1 MRIAYLLTS
10 LGIGGAE
17 KQVVALAE
25 HMATHGHPVL
35 LIVLRERQHE
45 EWPTHLSVVYLDLHK
60 GPLPL
65 SLGILRARRVLHAF
79 HPDLLHSHT
88 FPANLFARIL
98 RLLGVVPA
106 VISTLHNVY
115 EGGSLRTLA
124 YRLTD
129 PLVVRTTAVSKAV
142 ARQAAHSGAVPA
154 RKCTVL
160 ANAIDTAEF
169 APDPMRREEVRTR
182 LNAADHFIWFA
193 AGRIVNAK
201 GFVTLLEAFA
211 RVWPAFPHAQ
221 LWIAGAGRETAPP
234 HLRYRAFA
242 VPRGTMDRV
251 RRLGLRRDMPA
262 LLDAADAFVLSS
274 SWEGMPLVVGE
285 AMAMAKPIV
294 ATDVGGVREML
305 GDTGALVPARDTER
319 LAAAMFRTMQQA
331 KKSREAVGRAARARI
346 EAEFSTTI
354 RFPAWE
360 AFYASLA
367 E

>member
-17 KQVVALAE
+17 QQVIALAE
-25 HMATHGHPVL
+25 HMAARGHSVL
-35 LIVLRERQHE
+35 LIVLRERQRE
-45 EWPTHLSVVYLDLHK
+45 EWPTHLNVVYLDLRK
-60 GPLPL
+60 TPTTFA
-65 SLGILRARRVLHAF
+65 LGILRAHRVLRTF

-98 RLLGVVPA
+98 RLLRMVPA
-106 VISTLHNVY
+106 VVSTLHNVY
-115 EGGSLRTLA
+115 EGSSLRTLA

-129 PLVVRTTAVSKAV
+129 PLALCTTAVSKAV
-142 ARQAAHSGAVPA
+142 AEEAARSGAVPA
-154 RKCTVL
+154 SRCTVL
-160 ANAIDTAEF
+160 ANAIDTAKF
-169 APDPMRREEVRTR
+169 TPDPAVRASMRTR
-182 LNAADHFIWFA
+182 LCSADDFIWLA

-201 GFVTLLEAFA
+201 GFLTLLEAFA
-211 RVWPAFPHAQ
+211 RVWPAFPHTQ
-221 LWIAGAGRETAPP
+221 LWIAGAGREVEPP
-234 HLRYRAFA
+234 HSCYRAFP

-262 LLDAADAFVLSS
+262 LFDAVDAFVLSS

-305 GDTGALVPARDTER
+305 GDTGAVVPPRNPEQ
-319 LAAAMFRTMQQA
+319 LAAAMLRTMQQED
-331 KKSREAVGRAARARI
+331 KSRELLGRSARARI
-346 EAEFSTTI
+346 EAQFSTTV

-360 AFYASLA
+360 ALYASLT